1 MEWGKDGAIDLSTAS
16 VAAVSKPRPAV
27 AAVSKTRAAAA
38 AERTVEAGD
47 NKALDRS
54 TTHTLPQARRGLEGK
69 EETLGGEGGDAHI
82 HSCMHLNEVK
92 RRIERNRLGANT
104 LRPPPESVL
113 RDPPAG

>member
-1 MEWGKDGAIDLSTAS
+1 MNLSTAS

-38 AERTVEAGD
+38 AAAEAGD

-54 TTHTLPQARRGLEGK
+54 TTYTLPQARRGLEGK
-69 EETLGGEGGDAHI
+69 EETLGGDGGDAHI
-82 HSCMHLNEVK
+82 HSCIHLNEDE
-92 RRIERNRLGANT
+92 RRIERNRLEANT